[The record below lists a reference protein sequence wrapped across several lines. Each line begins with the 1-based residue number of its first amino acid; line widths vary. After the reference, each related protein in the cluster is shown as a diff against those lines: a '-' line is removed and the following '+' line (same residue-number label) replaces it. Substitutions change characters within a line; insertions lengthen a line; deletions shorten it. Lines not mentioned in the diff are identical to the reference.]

1 MEPSVG
7 PIRVIDRADT
17 AVVAQLGR
25 EIATFNMAT
34 VGVPDGRELFAL
46 LRDERGA
53 LVAGLDGWT
62 WAGTGWIEHLWV
74 RSENRR
80 RGLGGALLAAAEREA
95 RERDCMQLGLCTHS
109 FQAPAFYRRH
119 GFDVTGELPDYPT
132 GHSFFLMRKVLE

>member
-1 MEPSVG
+1 MSVERWSPVSMAGRG
-7 PIRVIDRADT
+7 PARA
-17 AVVAQLGR
+17 GSS
-25 EIATFNMAT
+25 TF
-34 VGVPDGRELFAL
+34 
-46 LRDERGA
+46 
-53 LVAGLDGWT
+53 
-62 WAGTGWIEHLWV
+62 WV